1 MQIQV
6 LINDCQEEKRE
17 SSQENPG
24 QENCGGMDSSASDS
38 PSDPEYTDTNSGD
51 QTIKAR
57 PVKRRKTQRTPPTT
71 TSPKKPTGRGRRAA
85 TPLPP
90 PVKRIAKGRHPVI
103 SVARR
108 DLADEWHPEKNDK
121 GVDEVTLGSDY
132 RAWWVCK
139 KDESHPAWQERVEKR
154 ALKKRGGCP
163 ECSKGQ

>member
-1 MQIQV
+1 MCTCGHPHEPPCGLRSCSRQPA
-6 LINDCQEEKRE
+6 E
-17 SSQENPG
+17 SGSFGRQKFEL
-24 QENCGGMDSSASDS
+24 AF
-38 PSDPEYTDTNSGD
+38 
-51 QTIKAR
+51 AR
-57 PVKRRKTQRTPPTT
+57 NA
-71 TSPKKPTGRGRRAA
+71 GRGRRAA